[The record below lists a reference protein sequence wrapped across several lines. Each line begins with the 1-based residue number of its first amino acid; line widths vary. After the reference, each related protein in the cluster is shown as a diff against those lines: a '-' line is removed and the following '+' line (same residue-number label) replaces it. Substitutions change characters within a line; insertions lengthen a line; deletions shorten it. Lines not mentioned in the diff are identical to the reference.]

1 MYPTSTGDILPP
13 VRKNKLTRFFDIL
26 ELPKEKLAYMLI
38 FQIKVLYLQCKT
50 NPTMKEAHL
59 KIVDRTP
66 AATMYTIV
74 FAGEDLSEFEK
85 FIERFKDSAQ
95 YRRDYQIIVYAIKK
109 MSENGIL
116 ERYFRYEGKRD
127 SGVCAIP
134 VTTSKLR
141 LYCLRLSDRIL
152 ILGNGGV
159 KNTRTYQEDADLNGY
174 VIDLKEFEKIIKVGI
189 KKGAIT
195 VSETTISGIEIE
207 ED

>member
-1 MYPTSTGDILPP
+1 
-13 VRKNKLTRFFDIL
+13 
-26 ELPKEKLAYMLI
+26 MLI
-38 FQIKVLYLQCKT
+38 FQIKVLYLQCKP

-195 VSETTISGIEIE
+195 VSETKISGIEIE